1 MTISFLRRAAPAL
14 RPVLRLALLLAL
26 AWAAGP
32 ARANTA
38 VGFNGAQV
46 PNCTY
51 VAASKIYSCPP
62 FATTDDVT
70 IASGYTV
77 VLNNDM
83 KFDFN
88 QRLNM
93 SGTATLQTA
102 GYLDIGNISPGN
114 LSITGGSLVASENFK
129 IGAQAQTIVADIT
142 AGSLTIGSGSPT
154 KITGSLT
161 ATKIAG
167 SATATGAVNL
177 ASHVTI
183 IGPISGAVVD
193 TNSPANLTGE
203 IKASTS
209 FTLASGSALVGNI
222 TAPTVVIKASSTT
235 VKGDIVASTKL
246 TVESGNTV
254 TGAVSGGDLKIN
266 AANSVINGNV
276 TMTGDVDIGS
286 SGTINGDLVARNVVT
301 QSSEAYISGNAL
313 VNAITLN
320 WHGRVGKQ
328 ISCSG
333 AGASGCSCVTNNS
346 GYDFGEPLGPVCGP
360 APPSGPH
367 HIQISHP
374 GTGLTCQPQTV
385 TLTACANAACTPPH
399 YSASTA
405 VTLSPGGGTFTI
417 IGGVNNAA
425 SVKQGTAGTSNLA
438 VTTAGLAGTCVNTAN
453 SSSSCAMQ
461 FSDTGLLLSVPDHIA
476 DTPQTLTVSALQ
488 KVNNNPSCVPLFA
501 GLSRSINFSC
511 GYSNPVAANAAPVP
525 LLLGG
530 VALAANASSACSAA
544 GQNLTLAFD
553 ASGQASTALQYAEAG
568 QLGINAKYAPS
579 SGSDAGMVVVGST
592 SVRVAPDRFVF
603 AIKQTAA
610 PGKTNPAVVT
620 PLPAGVVAGTPAAYA
635 FAAAA
640 AVAGPAFIKAGETFS
655 ATLSA
660 VNKNGRVTTNFG
672 KESPAERYTLSQ
684 ALVAP
689 DSVVYPSADNPAL
702 SSNFGAMSNGVAS
715 VASTSWNAVGVF
727 SLTATLFNTSG
738 YLDAGAA
745 GFRTTGTANVGRFIP
760 DHFNVALAAPAKGVP
775 MCVKPAGCAANEV
788 PTVYSH
794 QPFAVS
800 VAAYGGAAVDNSA
813 NLMKNYQGA
822 LAKKVDFSGWL
833 AAGSLL
839 PGDKNPPT
847 TPSGSG
853 RIDDG
858 IAAGV
863 EPVSPGAGVF
873 SGGLAGTSLSYKF
886 ASIDPA
892 QTASLSAPTTLYLRA
907 ADSDLASSARG
918 AASLEPA
925 LRVLSGRLQVS
936 AGYGSESSPMPLALR
951 AQYWTGTTYR
961 PNSLDNNQTGYTLS
975 TLSFANCQRALQLP
989 SPPAPAGTCNT
1000 AMLGLQGTPV
1010 LRFTSG
1016 EARVM
1021 LRAPGKD
1028 KSGAVDI
1035 WISDA
1040 NNPIRDGDAGHPN
1053 ILPFLPSVP
1062 GRIVFGVYR
1071 SPLLYLREV
1080 Y

>member
-1 MTISFLRRAAPAL
+1 MTISLSRRAAPAL
-14 RPVLRLALLLAL
+14 RPFLRLALLLAL
-26 AWAAGP
+26 AWLAGP

-38 VGFNGAQV
+38 VGFNGAAV

-51 VAASKIYSCPP
+51 AAASQTYSCPP
-62 FATTDDVT
+62 FASTDDVT

-83 KFDFN
+83 RFDFN
-88 QRLNM
+88 QQLNM
-93 SGTATLQTA
+93 SGTAKLQTA
-102 GYLDIGNISPGN
+102 GYLDIGNIKPSN

-142 AGSLTIGSGSPT
+142 AGSLTIGTGSAT

-161 ATKIAG
+161 ATKVAG

-183 IGPISGAVVD
+183 IGPISGAVID
-193 TNSPANLTGE
+193 TNSPVDLTGN
-203 IKASTS
+203 ITASVS
-209 FTLASGSALVGNI
+209 FALASGSDLVGNI
-222 TAPTVVIKASSTT
+222 SAPTVVIEASSTT
-235 VKGDIVASTKL
+235 VKGNIAASTKL

-254 TGAVSGGDLKIN
+254 TGAVSGGDLKID
-266 AANSVINGNV
+266 ASKSVINGNV

-301 QSSEAYISGNAL
+301 QSSEAFISGNAL
-313 VNAITLN
+313 VNSITLN
-320 WHGRVGKQ
+320 WHGRVGKV

-346 GYDFGEPLGPVCGP
+346 GYPTNGSAPGPVCGP
-360 APPSGPH
+360 APSSGPD

-374 GTGLTCQPQTV
+374 GSGLTCQPQTV

-399 YSASTA
+399 YSTDTA
-405 VTLSPGGGTFTI
+405 VTLSPGGASFTI
-417 IGGVNNAA
+417 SGGVNNAA
-425 SVKQGTAGTSNLA
+425 SVKQGTAGTANLA
-438 VTTAGLAGTCVNTAN
+438 VTTAGLSTKCVNTGAN
-453 SSSSCAMQ
+453 NGSCAMQ
-461 FSDTGLLLSVPDHIA
+461 FSDTGLSLSVPDHIA

-488 KVNNNPSCVPLFA
+488 KVGNNPSCVPLFA

-511 GYSNPVAANAAPVP
+511 GYSNPAAANAAPVP

-530 VALAANASSACSAA
+530 VPLAANASSACSAA
-544 GQNLTLAFD
+544 GQSLLLAFN
-553 ASGQASTALQYAEAG
+553 ASGQASTPLQYAEAG

-579 SGSDAGMVVVGST
+579 SGGDAGMVVTGST
-592 SVRVAPDRFVF
+592 SVKVAPEKFLFTVTQ
-603 AIKQTAA
+603 KAA
-610 PGKTNPAVVT
+610 PNMPNPAAANA
-620 PLPAGVVAGTPAAYA
+620 AGA
-635 FAAAA
+635 
-640 AVAGPAFIKAGETFS
+640 AFIKAGEAFT

-660 VNKNGRVTTNFG
+660 VNHNGRVTSNFG
-672 KESPAERYTLSQ
+672 KESAAESYTLKQ
-684 ALVAP
+684 MLVAP
-689 DSVVYPSADNPAL
+689 DPASYPAAQNPVL
-702 SSNFGAMSNGVAS
+702 PNFAAMSNGVATL
-715 VASTSWNAVGVF
+715 ASASWNAVGIF
-727 SLTATLFNTSG
+727 SLTAKLVNPGG
-738 YLDAGAA
+738 YLGAGAA
-745 GFRTTGTANVGRFIP
+745 SFTTSGGVNVGRFIP
-760 DHFNVALAAPAKGVP
+760 DHFNVVLAAPVKGVP
-775 MCVKPAGCAANEV
+775 MCVKPASCAAGEV

-800 VAAYGGAAVDNSA
+800 LAAYGGAAVDDSA
-813 NLMKNYQGA
+813 NLMANYQGA

-839 PGDKNPPT
+839 PADKNPPT
-847 TPSGSG
+847 TPAGAG
-853 RIDDG
+853 RVDEG
-858 IAAGV
+858 VAAGV

-873 SGGLAGTSLSYKF
+873 SGGLASTTLSYKF

-892 QTASLSAPTTLYLRA
+892 QKNKLSAPTTLYLRA

-936 AGYGSESSPMPLALR
+936 HGYGSDSSPMPLTLR
-951 AQYWTGTTYR
+951 AQYWTGANYVY
-961 PNSLDNNQTGYTLS
+961 NSLDNNQTGYTLS
-975 TLSFANCQRALQLP
+975 TLSFANCQ
-989 SPPAPAGTCNT
+989 
-1000 AMLGLQGTPV
+1000 LGLQLAGACNSALLGLQAPSV

-1016 EARVM
+1016 DARVM
-1021 LRAPGKD
+1021 LRAPGIGHN
-1028 KSGAVDI
+1028 GAVDI

-1040 NNPIRDGDAGHPN
+1040 NNPIRDGDASHPN

-1062 GRIVFGVYR
+1062 GHVVFGVYR
-1071 SPLLYLREV
+1071 SGPVLYLREV